1 MVGQLSLTV
10 LAAWLIFLTYCSSGV
25 VYTRDLVRSVL
36 KETSP
41 TWTSFNLSAVFIVS
55 EVFTLNAVNCLS
67 IATVAI
73 IAPLTVHRVFVLS
86 LIQRKGSLRIER
98 IRGVGFAQAGN
109 LIAATI
115 ILALVSKL

>member
-1 MVGQLSLTV
+1 
-10 LAAWLIFLTYCSSGV
+10 
-25 VYTRDLVRSVL
+25 VL
-36 KETSP
+36 KEASP
-41 TWTSFNLSAVFIVS
+41 TWTSFNLSAVFIAS
-55 EVFTLNAVNCLS
+55 EVVILNAVNWLS

-73 IAPLTVHRVFVLS
+73 IVPLTVYRTVVLS
-86 LIQRKGSLRIER
+86 LIQQKRYSRIER